1 MKDKII
7 AIAGPTAS
15 GKTALSVEM
24 AKRYGGEIVSCDS
37 MQIYKHMNIGTA
49 KPAKEEQKGIPHY
62 MIDEISP
69 DENFSVV
76 EYAERAR
83 GYIDDILS
91 RGKLPVLVGGTGL
104 YLDSVI
110 NNTKFSEAES
120 DEEYRK
126 EMYALAEK
134 EGNEAVHKLLEEV
147 DEEAAQ
153 KIHANNLRRVVRA
166 LEIYKT
172 TGKTMT
178 QVNLESVQEPL
189 YDALIIGLN
198 MDRELLYERINRRV
212 DIMME
217 QGLEEEVKNILSM
230 GINRNSTAM
239 QAIGYKEFIEYFD
252 GEITKEE
259 AIEKIKQESRRYA
272 KRQLTWFRRNEK
284 INWVLLQSD
293 YNYDKIVIQSCAIAD
308 KFGIIKK

>member
-15 GKTALSVEM
+15 GKTALSIEI

-37 MQIYKHMNIGTA
+37 MQVYKYMNIGTA
-49 KPAKEEQKGIPHY
+49 KPTKEEQSGIPHY

-126 EMYALAEK
+126 ELYALAEK

-147 DEEAAQ
+147 DKEAAE

-217 QGLEEEVKNILSM
+217 QGLETEVKNILAM
-230 GINRNSTAM
+230 GIDGNSTAM
-239 QAIGYKEFIEYFD
+239 QAIGYKELTRYFD
-252 GEITKEE
+252 GKISKEA

>member
-1 MKDKII
+1 MRDKII
-7 AIAGPTAS
+7 AIVGPTAS
-15 GKTALSVEM
+15 GKTALSIEI

-37 MQIYKHMNIGTA
+37 MQIYKYMDIGTA
-49 KPAKEEQKGIPHY
+49 KPSKEEQGGIPHY

-69 DENFSVV
+69 AENFSVV
-76 EYAERAR
+76 DYVERAR

-110 NNTKFSEAES
+110 NNTKFSEAEA

-126 EMYALAEK
+126 ELYDLAK
-134 EGNEAVHKLLEEV
+134 NEGNEAVHKLLEEI
-147 DEEAAQ
+147 DKESAE
-153 KIHANNLRRVVRA
+153 KIHANNLRRVIRA

-178 QVNLESVQEPL
+178 QVNIESVREPL
-189 YDALIIGLN
+189 YDALIIGIN
-198 MDRELLYERINRRV
+198 MERELLYQRINKRV

-217 QGLEEEVKNILSM
+217 QGLCEEVSNILSM
-230 GINRNSTAM
+230 GIDKNSTAM
-239 QAIGYKEFIEYFD
+239 QAIGYKELIAYFD
-252 GEITKEE
+252 GEISKEE

-272 KRQLTWFRRNEK
+272 KRQLTWFRRNEN

-293 YNYDKIVIQSCAIAD
+293 YNYDKIVIQSCAAID